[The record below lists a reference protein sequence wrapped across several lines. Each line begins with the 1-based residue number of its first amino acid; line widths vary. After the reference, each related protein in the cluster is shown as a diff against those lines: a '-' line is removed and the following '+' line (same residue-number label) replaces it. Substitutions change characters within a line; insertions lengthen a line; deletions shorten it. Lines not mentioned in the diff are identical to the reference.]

1 MSGGPESFGS
11 FGAGPAASQV
21 LFCTVAS
28 ASSPSAP
35 AQPGKP
41 EVFLAQ
47 AQTRPGGL
55 DSTAEAGRSSVP
67 RDHFFLGFVTEEFP
81 FQPFRAMRAGGW
93 PRGFSLKLRRAG
105 VDSRASREGEL

>member
-1 MSGGPESFGS
+1 M
-11 FGAGPAASQV
+11 
-21 LFCTVAS
+21 AS

-67 RDHFFLGFVTEEFP
+67 RDHFSLGFVTEEFP
-81 FQPFRAMRAGGW
+81 FQQFRVMRAGGW
-93 PRGFSLKLRRAG
+93 PRGFSFKLQRAG
-105 VDSRASREGEL
+105 VDSRALREGEL